1 MAIYKAPE
9 TSEGRLKD
17 FFELVDEF
25 KTEFATF
32 VEKGKKASAF
42 RARKALL
49 SISKLT
55 KLIRKDV
62 SDSIEKNQFIFGQ
75 KSTENTEK
83 KSESIEQVIQTSEPP
98 ILSDSQSEQVTQTSE
113 PPILSDSQSAI

>member
-25 KTEFATF
+25 KTEFTTF
-32 VEKGKKASAF
+32 VEKGKKTSAF

-55 KLIRKDV
+55 KLIRKDII
-62 SDSIEKNQFIFGQ
+62 DSIETK
-75 KSTENTEK
+75 KHENIENFVESQPENIEK
-83 KSESIEQVIQTSEPP
+83 KSESTEQVVQTSNPV
-98 ILSDSQSEQVTQTSE
+98 IN
-113 PPILSDSQSAI
+113 DSQSADINI